1 MVATR
6 AGKVGLGCLLVVL
19 ILAAAAYF
27 GVNIGRTYWRFYEYQ
42 DAISQEVKFNADKPD
57 SLLLAHLRAAA
68 DSLGLPEDAWQLT
81 IQRDRRARRIVISA
95 DYTEPIE
102 FPLMVKLISFHPRA
116 EGSY

>member
-1 MVATR
+1 MVAR
-6 AGKVGLGCLLVVL
+6 RPGKVGLGCLFVLL

-42 DAISQEVKFNADKPD
+42 DAINQEVKFNADKPD
-57 SLLLAHLRAAA
+57 SLILAHLRAAA
-68 DSLGLPEDAWQLT
+68 DSLGLPEDARQLK
-81 IQRDRRARRIVISA
+81 IQRDRRARFIAISA

-102 FPLMVKLISFHPRA
+102 LPLMVRLISFHPRA